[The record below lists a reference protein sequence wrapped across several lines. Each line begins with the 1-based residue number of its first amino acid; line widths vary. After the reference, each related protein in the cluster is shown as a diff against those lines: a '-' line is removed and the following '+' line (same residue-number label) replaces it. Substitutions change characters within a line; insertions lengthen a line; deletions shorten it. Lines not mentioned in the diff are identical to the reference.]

1 MDKDNEVQ
9 ESSGTDSPKA
19 SELEYR
25 SFVEEP
31 GEDDGENR
39 KPTERN
45 SIIATSLLVTKSMI
59 GSGLLYVPYHF
70 KTLGIIFRNR
80 SKCSF

>member
-1 MDKDNEVQ
+1 MDKDNEVK

-39 KPTERN
+39 KPTKRKEFN
-45 SIIATSLLVTKSMI
+45 YCYFSLSNEI
-59 GSGLLYVPYHF
+59 NDR
-70 KTLGIIFRNR
+70 FRPFI
-80 SKCSF
+80 CSLSFQNFRYYF